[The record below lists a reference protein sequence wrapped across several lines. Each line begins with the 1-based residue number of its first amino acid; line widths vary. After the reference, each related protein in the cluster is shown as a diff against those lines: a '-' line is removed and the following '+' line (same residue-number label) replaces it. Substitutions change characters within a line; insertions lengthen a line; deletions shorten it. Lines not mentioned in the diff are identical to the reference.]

1 MDTPLMYLDN
11 SLTADLRLSAVVPLL
26 LDLIIQ
32 CNKYRLLEH
41 RILGTIDSSFGEKAE
56 SA

>member
-1 MDTPLMYLDN
+1 MYLDN